1 MLSVSLTLDVDLVM
15 FSLGKCR
22 QLVSPLWTVC
32 RRIKPSYAWHQ
43 CQSCS
48 PYASF
53 TETRLSLS
61 LHRKLAT
68 SANNNTT
75 SECDIND
82 KTTNTNKRWA
92 GAQGKFQKKL
102 HNRVFT
108 EEERAQNE
116 QFKQSILASRTEDEA
131 FGTLQQ
137 KGRRGKVLS
146 SKQTESAPA
155 LDSGLEVNTQRGA
168 LTESTAERRHAH
180 RNSDTPRDSFT
191 KSSKAAKFADKS
203 RRAWHNDEWGDK
215 FGTLQEDELG
225 DRIQE
230 SLSTTVG
237 SHEER

>member
-15 FSLGKCR
+15 FSWGKCR
-22 QLVSPLWTVC
+22 QLGSSLWTVC
-32 RRIKPSYAWHQ
+32 RRIKPSYAWQ

-48 PYASF
+48 PYASV

-68 SANNNTT
+68 SANNNIT

-116 QFKQSILASRTEDEA
+116 QFKRSILASRTEDEA

-146 SKQTESAPA
+146 SKQTESSPA
-155 LDSGLEVNTQRGA
+155 LGSGLEANTQRGT

-180 RNSDTPRDSFT
+180 RDSDTPRDSFT
-191 KSSKAAKFADKS
+191 KSSKVAKFADKS
-203 RRAWHNDEWGDK
+203 RRAWHNDKWGDK